1 MDDDIKTTIER
12 LTNAAMEKVMAEIDA
27 RHAAPPAPQAPTTE
41 QQLHA
46 ARFRERVTEEATKAR
61 VKSSSLRHVLR
72 DAENVFELKD
82 DQLVPKQGATDPGD
96 PCAPLSPS
104 AWLRGLKRENAALF
118 ENDRR
123 AD

>member
-1 MDDDIKTTIER
+1 MDDDMKTTVDR
-12 LTNAAMEKVMAEIDA
+12 LTAIAMEKVMAEIDA
-27 RHAAPPAPQAPTTE
+27 GRAAPPALQPPTTE

-46 ARFRERVTEEATKAR
+46 ARFRERVTEAALSNGVR
-61 VKSSSLRHVLR
+61 AKSIRHVLR

-96 PCAPLSPS
+96 PCAPLSPA
-104 AWLRGLKRENAALF
+104 AWLRGLKQENAALF